1 MQIFRLFIVGLAM
14 IVLATACATD
24 QGKERKQI
32 YCPACGTEFDTLFE
46 KRF

>member
-1 MQIFRLFIVGLAM
+1 MQVLRLLITGLVL
-14 IVLATACATD
+14 IVLAACSAS
-24 QGKERKQI
+24 QGKERGKI